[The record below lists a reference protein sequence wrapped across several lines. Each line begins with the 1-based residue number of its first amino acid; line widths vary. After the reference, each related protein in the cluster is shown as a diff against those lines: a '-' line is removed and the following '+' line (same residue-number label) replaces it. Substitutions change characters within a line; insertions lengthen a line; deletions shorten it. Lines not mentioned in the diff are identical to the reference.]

1 MNDDGQKVVCTVVPN
16 PTVAPALLARRIFA
30 RGFLRQCAVIAGL
43 LVPGVLSG
51 NAFSQSDLNPIPP
64 ASGGRVEACP
74 LRLANLGKQRGARCR
89 DGLDGGG
96 NGPELVVVK
105 VNGVAPFAITR
116 SEISGNDIAA
126 FCNQTRLCQ
135 PPMQPA
141 LPVVNLPLEHIQ
153 RYAGWLTARSGSHY
167 RLPRL
172 DEWLAVARNDSG
184 MADHNCRLVSGGRV
198 LRGQRLRSAD
208 EGYANSLGLLNLFGN
223 AEEWVQQGGDFITV
237 GGSAL
242 TDMGNCNAAY
252 RNSRTAPA
260 DTLRGFR
267 LVRELAP

>member
-1 MNDDGQKVVCTVVPN
+1 MNDDGRTVVPS
-16 PTVAPALLARRIFA
+16 VAPVLLVRLLLRKFA
-30 RGFLRQCAVIAGL
+30 VMAGL
-43 LVPGVLSG
+43 FLLSALSV
-51 NAFSQSDLNPIPP
+51 NAFAQSDLNPIAQ
-64 ASGGRVEACP
+64 ASNSRVDACP
-74 LRLANLGKQRGARCR
+74 LRLANLGKQRGSRCR

-105 VNGVAPFAITR
+105 VNGVTPFAMTR
-116 SEISGNDIAA
+116 SEISGNDIGA

-135 PPMQPA
+135 PPQQPA
-141 LPVVNLPLEHIQ
+141 LPVVNLPVEQIQ
-153 RYAGWLTARSGSHY
+153 RYADWLTARSGSHY

-172 DEWLAVARNDSG
+172 DEWLAVARDDSG
-184 MADHNCRLVSGGRV
+184 MADHNCRLVSGGRL
-198 LRGQRLRSAD
+198 LRGQRLRPAD

-252 RNSRTAPA
+252 RNSRAAPA
-260 DTLRGFR
+260 DSLRGFR
-267 LVRELAP
+267 LVRELAQ

>member
-1 MNDDGQKVVCTVVPN
+1 
-16 PTVAPALLARRIFA
+16 
-30 RGFLRQCAVIAGL
+30 
-43 LVPGVLSG
+43 
-51 NAFSQSDLNPIPP
+51 
-64 ASGGRVEACP
+64 
-74 LRLANLGKQRGARCR
+74 LRLANLGKQRGSRCR

-105 VNGVAPFAITR
+105 VGGVAPFAMTR
-116 SEISGNDIAA
+116 SEISGNDISA

-135 PPMQPA
+135 PPQPT
-141 LPVVNLPLEHIQ
+141 LPVVNLALEKIQ
-153 RYAGWLTARSGSHY
+153 HYADWLTARSGFHY

-172 DEWLAVARNDSG
+172 EEWQVVARDDSG

-198 LRGQRLRSAD
+198 LRGQRLRPAD

-252 RNSRTAPA
+252 RNSRAAPA
-260 DTLRGFR
+260 DSLRGFR
-267 LVRELAP
+267 LVRELAQ